1 MVRRLKCEGRIE
13 YNLLTCANARVVGE
27 KGRVGA
33 AAMVRVSLSRVAIRR
48 KIVVCVRRG
57 IMCVDVEVI
66 AGKKG
71 RFNGMVNISMR
82 IRLLGLKVKTNGERN
97 AQHCDPFAPSLMSRP
112 NHSNAIIPNQKK
124 ICTLVTKKS

>member
-13 YNLLTCANARVVGE
+13 YNLLTFANARVVGE

-33 AAMVRVSLSRVAIRR
+33 AAMVRVSLSHVAIRR
-48 KIVVCVRRG
+48 KIIVCVRG
-57 IMCVDVEVI
+57 SIMCVDVDVI

-71 RFNGMVNISMR
+71 RLNGMVKISMR
-82 IRLLGLKVKTNGERN
+82 IRLLGLKVQAEGERN

-112 NHSNAIIPNQKK
+112 NHSNGIIPTQKE
-124 ICTLVTKKS
+124 ICILVTKKS